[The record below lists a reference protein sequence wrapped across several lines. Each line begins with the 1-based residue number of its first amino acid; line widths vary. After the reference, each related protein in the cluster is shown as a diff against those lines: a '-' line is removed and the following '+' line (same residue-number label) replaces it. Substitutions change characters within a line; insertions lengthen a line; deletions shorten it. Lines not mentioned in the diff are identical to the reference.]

1 MLNSTFAG
9 FNFCWTQL
17 FAGCILMT
25 AITSAVHGAVF
36 HDSHRFS
43 STWNSL
49 CVCVCCVRV
58 CFFLCVCVCFWC
70 VCVCVFFY
78 SCSCV
83 CVASKTAEGGW
94 GKKMFAVKCV
104 WCNSVKLLLFN
115 FSWIQLSWIQLCL
128 DFPGFSFA
136 VSGCF

>member
-1 MLNSTFAG
+1 MGQSF
-9 FNFCWTQL
+9 
-17 FAGCILMT
+17 MT
-25 AITSAVHGAVF
+25 AIASAVHGTV
-36 HDSHRFS
+36 
-43 STWNSL
+43 
-49 CVCVCCVRV
+49 CVCVFVV
-58 CFFLCVCVCFWC
+58 CVCVFVC
-70 VCVCVFFY
+70 VCVCVFLVCVCVCFFLFVFL
-78 SCSCV
+78 CVCV

-128 DFPGFSFA
+128 DSTFPGFSFA